1 MARLSK
7 EEWIKQKREDKAVAL
22 KIQDNEAVKV
32 SKGMAEL
39 VKYLDV
45 QSRFEMNSVGNCLL
59 ITAQKPDAIL
69 CREEAEWA
77 KRGYPIKSDRNPIVV
92 IEPTKPIIKEDGTKE
107 VHFNSKRV
115 YDITETNAPI
125 TESITNM
132 PNKVIISGL
141 LQSSPLNVNVV
152 EDTGKEGKY
161 AIYNSKTNQFDI
173 CMGKDLNYVI
183 QDFVME
189 LAKHYLAEMPE
200 TKKELNDFKATCV
213 SYLFCKKYKLPFPK
227 EAFEKLENP
236 LTGDGK
242 EIRVE
247 LNAIRK
253 TYMDIKEKMNVEIEK
268 LSKQTKAKEQ
278 AR

>member
-32 SKGMAEL
+32 SKSMAEFI
-39 VKYLDV
+39 KYLDV

-69 CREEAEWA
+69 CREEAEWV

-115 YDITETNAPI
+115 YDITETNAP
-125 TESITNM
+125 M
-132 PNKVIISGL
+132 PEKEATISNKVIISGL
-141 LQSSPLNVNVV
+141 LQSSPLDVIGV

-161 AIYNSKTNQFDI
+161 AVYNEEKNQFDV

-189 LAKHYLAEMPE
+189 LAKHYLAEVPD
-200 TKKELNDFKATCV
+200 TKKELIDFKATCV
-213 SYLFCKKYKLPFPK
+213 SYLFCMKYKLPFPR

-236 LTGDGK
+236 LTGEGK
-242 EIRVE
+242 EIRIE
-247 LNAIRK
+247 LNSIRK
-253 TYMDIKEKMNVEIEK
+253 VYIDIKEKMNVEIEK
-268 LSKQTKAKEQ
+268 LSKQSKAKEQ